1 MRMSWKS
8 VLRPLVG
15 PLAIVLSK
23 YCPSFRDSPYVM
35 DIIMGFHKKGDYKT
49 AYNILSRAVKG
60 ESRLS
65 KVADIYILLAELE
78 LWVNKNAHK
87 AIKALDKAQKMGCTQ
102 MAYYYTRRGEAL
114 WLTGEHQMALQCF
127 ESSVAAEPCAFYRS
141 NLALALSEMDDE
153 RALSLW
159 KEVLE
164 EEPEN
169 SLAHTYLGFE
179 AAKSGDRD
187 KALLMAKKAHKSA
200 SLAREFVALGRL
212 YYELGEFQTVVER
225 YLEAMKLGY
234 DRGWLCAGIAD
245 CYLSMGQAKLAQK
258 YLKRA
263 LKYSPN
269 DEYVKEIQRDY
280 EQKSMK

>member
-1 MRMSWKS
+1 MSRKS
-8 VLRPLVG
+8 ILRPLVG
-15 PLAIVLSK
+15 PLARVLSK
-23 YCPSFRDSPYVM
+23 YCPSFRDSPHVM

-49 AYNILSRAVKG
+49 AYKILSHAVKNG
-60 ESRLS
+60 SRWS
-65 KVADIYILLAELE
+65 KVGDIYILLAELE
-78 LWVNKNAHK
+78 LWANRDPHRALD
-87 AIKALDKAQKMGCTQ
+87 ALDKAQKMGCTQ

-114 WLTGEHQMALQCF
+114 WLTGDRQTAIQSF
-127 ESSVAAEPCAFYRS
+127 ESSVAAEPCAFCRS

-153 RALSLW
+153 RAVSLW

-179 AAKSGDRD
+179 AAKSGDQD
-187 KALLMAKKAHKSA
+187 KALLMAKKADKSA
-200 SLAREFVALGRL
+200 ALAGDFVAVGRF

-234 DRGWLCAGIAD
+234 DQGWLCAGIAD
-245 CYLSMGQAKLAQK
+245 CYLSMGQTAPARK

-280 EQKSMK
+280 EEKSAK